1 MDPGAHLCSE
11 PGGRGGGG
19 PGHGGGALSL
29 LAKPRLGRA
38 PPRPVLSPCCWG
50 YKSVRARVGGW
61 GGGCLQPWSER
72 LSPGPQRLRVGGTS
86 LTLPSARGCSC
97 TCWSQGLGGQ
107 LHPNLGPGPTPGRE
121 ALLTE
126 GSEVETVFSRKPES
140 FAPKDPG
147 PCHERGQSHGGDV
160 RVSWKPSPSS
170 APSWFRGRTLISPR
184 TLKGLILHCFWVQF
198 TCGSG
203 SSSTSRTF
211 KGRFF

>member
-1 MDPGAHLCSE
+1 MLLGIQISRS
-11 PGGRGGGG
+11 RG
-19 PGHGGGALSL
+19 
-29 LAKPRLGRA
+29 
-38 PPRPVLSPCCWG
+38 W
-50 YKSVRARVGGW
+50 GW

-72 LSPGPQRLRVGGTS
+72 LNPGPQRLWGGAPC
-86 LTLPSARGCSC
+86 TLPSARGCSC

-107 LHPNLGPGPTPGRE
+107 LHPSLGPGRTLGRE

-147 PCHERGQSHGGDV
+147 PCHERGQSHSGDV
-160 RVSWKPSPSS
+160 GVSWKPSPSS

-184 TLKGLILHCFWVQF
+184 TLKCLILHCFWVQF

-203 SSSTSRTF
+203 SSSTSRTL